1 MIDQS
6 HEYMTLRE
14 ELLQA
19 KRYVFERPLIIVALG
34 VGSLTTLNTES
45 MGAMAL
51 VSASLILFNFRFTV
65 NRLMSTARIIAYIEL
80 ELERKGCGWW
90 VGWES
95 CLRYYRK
102 WSNLNSEG
110 ANEKINIE
118 MDKDAVPKSM
128 LHYLPIYHLHI
139 ALMLAATAWTIAVT
153 VIGFST
159 VNLIC
164 SICVVVLAAI
174 FSSECLKYRP
184 LVISSLVERNRVIWQ
199 HVFEYMQE
207 HGAKPVTIECPVRHE
222 DVKDAVSS
230 CH

>member
-19 KRYVFERPLIIVALG
+19 KRYVFE
-34 VGSLTTLNTES
+34 
-45 MGAMAL
+45 
-51 VSASLILFNFRFTV
+51 
-65 NRLMSTARIIAYIEL
+65 
-80 ELERKGCGWW
+80 
-90 VGWES
+90 
-95 CLRYYRK
+95 
-102 WSNLNSEG
+102 
-110 ANEKINIE
+110 
-118 MDKDAVPKSM
+118 
-128 LHYLPIYHLHI
+128 
-139 ALMLAATAWTIAVT
+139 
-153 VIGFST
+153 
-159 VNLIC
+159 
-164 SICVVVLAAI
+164 
-174 FSSECLKYRP
+174 RP